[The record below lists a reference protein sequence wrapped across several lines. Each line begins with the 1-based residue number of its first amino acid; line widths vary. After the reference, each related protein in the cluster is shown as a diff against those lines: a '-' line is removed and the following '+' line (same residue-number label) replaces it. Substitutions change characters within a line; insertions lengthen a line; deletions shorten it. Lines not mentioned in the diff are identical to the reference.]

1 VRRLLPYSAVVGN
14 PGAKSSKPATYA
26 DIEALPPHLI
36 GEILDGELVA
46 SPRPA
51 PRHAQAS
58 SNLGVLLGNPF
69 GFGRGG
75 PGGWRIVDESEL
87 HLHRDVVV
95 PDIAG
100 WRLERMPALPS
111 TAYFELP
118 PDWACEVLSESTRRR
133 DRVQKLSIYAR
144 EKVTHVWLID
154 PDAQTLEVFRLDGA
168 RWLLVGT
175 WSGTD
180 QVRAEPFDA
189 LELDLALLWPA

>member
-1 VRRLLPYSAVVGN
+1 VVGN
-14 PGAKSSKPATYA
+14 PGAKSPKPATYA
-26 DIEALPPHLI
+26 DIEALPAHLI
-36 GEILDGELVA
+36 GEILGGELVV

-58 SNLGVLLGNPF
+58 SNLGALLGSPF
-69 GFGRGG
+69 GFGRDG
-75 PGGWRIVDESEL
+75 PGGWRILDEPEL

-180 QVRAEPFDA
+180 KVRAEPFDA

>member
-1 VRRLLPYSAVVGN
+1 MVGN
-14 PGAKSSKPATYA
+14 PGAKSPKPATYA
-26 DIEALPPHLI
+26 DIEALPAHLI
-36 GEILDGELVA
+36 GEILGGELVV

-58 SNLGVLLGNPF
+58 SNLGALLGSPF

-75 PGGWRIVDESEL
+75 PGGWRILDEPEL

-180 QVRAEPFDA
+180 KVRAEPFDA

>member
-75 PGGWRIVDESEL
+75 PGGWRIVDEPES

-180 QVRAEPFDA
+180 KVRAEPFDA